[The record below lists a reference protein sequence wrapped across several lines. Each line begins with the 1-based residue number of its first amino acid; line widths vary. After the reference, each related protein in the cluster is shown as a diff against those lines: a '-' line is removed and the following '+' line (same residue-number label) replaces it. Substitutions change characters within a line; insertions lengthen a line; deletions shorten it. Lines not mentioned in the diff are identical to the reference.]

1 MTVQLMMLQIGRVLD
16 VRWVAS
22 SLRTVLAVFT
32 NYPALYK
39 HFADAANDVKLNSSW
54 MNCGVLFS
62 QVRYLCEVDIFFTR
76 VKISS
81 CLRQCKNYNT

>member
-39 HFADAANDVKLNSSW
+39 HFADAANDVKLNSS
-54 MNCGVLFS
+54 
-62 QVRYLCEVDIFFTR
+62 
-76 VKISS
+76 
-81 CLRQCKNYNT
+81 